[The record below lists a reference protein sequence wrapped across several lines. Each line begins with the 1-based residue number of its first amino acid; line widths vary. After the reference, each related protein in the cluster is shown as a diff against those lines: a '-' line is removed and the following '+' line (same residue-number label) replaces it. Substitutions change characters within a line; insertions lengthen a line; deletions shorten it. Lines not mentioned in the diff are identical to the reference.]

1 MALSRRKAA
10 FQVSPTPAGDM
21 SQVPPSTSRQVIQV
35 SPKSAGNIVIVLPST
50 SRQVIQVQPKPAA
63 NISQVLPS
71 ISRQVIQVQPKS
83 AGKKSRVQLESRI
96 SGKIQEALPSR
107 SPRRLGNDPNARR
120 LQILPSASSQ
130 MPQIETDSP
139 GNILYRYP
147 CPKGPMLKQN
157 KMSQMLPGR
166 SSQVAEEGA
175 SPSRQGVQVGPCQLL
190 PSPNGSVLQ
199 DNPCPKG
206 LLVQEFQQPGG
217 KLVEIGSKSYFVVGG
232 RSDWKRREEVREVK
246 KFQKNPRNNFK

>member
-1 MALSRRKAA
+1 
-10 FQVSPTPAGDM
+10 
-21 SQVPPSTSRQVIQV
+21 
-35 SPKSAGNIVIVLPST
+35 
-50 SRQVIQVQPKPAA
+50 
-63 NISQVLPS
+63 
-71 ISRQVIQVQPKS
+71 
-83 AGKKSRVQLESRI
+83 
-96 SGKIQEALPSR
+96 
-107 SPRRLGNDPNARR
+107 
-120 LQILPSASSQ
+120 
-130 MPQIETDSP
+130 
-139 GNILYRYP
+139 
-147 CPKGPMLKQN
+147 
-157 KMSQMLPGR
+157 MSQMLPGR

-199 DNPCPKG
+199 DNPCHCPKD

>member
-35 SPKSAGNIVIVLPST
+35 
-50 SRQVIQVQPKPAA
+50 
-63 NISQVLPS
+63 
-71 ISRQVIQVQPKS
+71 QPKS
-83 AGKKSRVQLESRI
+83 AGTTSRVQVESKLG
-96 SGKIQEALPSR
+96 GKVQEALPSGSSLR
-107 SPRRLGNDPNARR
+107 LRLGRGQNAK
-120 LQILPSASSQ
+120 ILPSTRSQ
-130 MPQIETDSP
+130 MPRVETDSTD
-139 GNILYRYP
+139 NIL
-147 CPKGPMLKQN
+147 KWLKEEN
-157 KMSQMLPGR
+157 NLGSKMSQMLPGR

-199 DNPCPKG
+199 DNPCHCPKG

-232 RSDWKRREEVREVK
+232 RSDWKRRDGVREIK